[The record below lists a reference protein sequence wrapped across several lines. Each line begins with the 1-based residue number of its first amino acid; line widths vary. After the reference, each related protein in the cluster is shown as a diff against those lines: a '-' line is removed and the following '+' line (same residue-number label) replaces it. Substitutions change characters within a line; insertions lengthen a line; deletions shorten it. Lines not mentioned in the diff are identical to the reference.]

1 MKYFVKNIR
10 TRFAWLAALL
20 LTLSAVS
27 CNDDL
32 DNPLQDK
39 YPEPGTENISSTKVL
54 IVMLD
59 GTSGNAVNEARN
71 NGSAPNIKK
80 MLWNSIYTFNGLAD
94 NSTSEIVTRER
105 GWANI
110 MTGLTTHEVF
120 DQTSL
125 AASTTPSMS
134 ELATGKTSALYAED
148 QTFADA
154 YKMDN
159 VFVGDNVFDKF
170 VESLDGTSVADL
182 NVIQYAG
189 IYHEGEKN
197 GYTDETGLHPSAG
210 VLNAIFKADASL
222 GRIREALD
230 TRRKSS
236 NEDWLL
242 IVTSS
247 NGGILDNEGENV
259 YDMKD
264 RNTFVMM
271 YHPRFTPQMQMRPG
285 DEALSY
291 SYYLPVFT
299 DKADNPTNATV
310 KDNSL
315 FDIVFYKDKLDTNP
329 SYTIQF
335 LYKQEMTGWES
346 QANLVWKALRDYPRD
361 NEGWTVK
368 NHYFQSLFIA
378 ADCWSYGEAPG
389 PRFND
394 GSWHTVTTV
403 INGSEGK
410 VYLYVDGMMR
420 NNGYN
425 PGELWRDVRPVD
437 APLTVGRMKDAGG
450 RECGDFYITNLQ
462 IYDIALPAEYIEAN
476 YARIGFDKNPE
487 GFKYWDNLV
496 GYWPMDREDDFEN
509 DILPDYSKNGS
520 VLGGINAGKSDMVL
534 ERCQRWLS
542 GKENSSSVKPTPEAS
557 FYQEVFNNVDIPYQA
572 MQWLNVN
579 VNLNWNWE
587 GIGRPLPFSNIQSE
601 K

>member
-1 MKYFVKNIR
+1 MKYFAKNIR

-39 YPEPGTENISSTKVL
+39 YPDPGTENISSTKVL

-125 AASTTPSMS
+125 AASTTPSMP

-154 YKMDN
+154 YGMGN

-170 VESLDGTSVADL
+170 IESLDGTSVADL

-197 GYTDETGLHPSAG
+197 GYTDETGLHPSTG

-291 SYYLPVFT
+291 SYYIPVFKDT
-299 DKADNPTNATV
+299 YDSHTNATV
-310 KDNSL
+310 KDNTL
-315 FDIVFYKDKLDTNP
+315 FDIVFDKDNLDSNP

-335 LYKQEMTGWES
+335 LYKQPQMWWES
-346 QANLVWKALRDYPRD
+346 QANLVSKCLRDWPRWD
-361 NEGWTVK
+361 EGWTIK
-368 NHYFQSLFIA
+368 NDYFRTLFIA
-378 ADCWSYGEAPG
+378 SDFYGWGQENG
-389 PRFND
+389 TRFND
-394 GSWHTVTTV
+394 TEWHTATTV
-403 INGSEGK
+403 IDGSTGN
-410 VYLYVDGMMR
+410 VYIYLDGTLR
-420 NNGYN
+420 NNGFN
-425 PGELWRDVRPVD
+425 PAKLNRNLIAVD
-437 APLTVGRMKDAGG
+437 APLTIGRFKDSGG
-450 RECGDFYITNLQ
+450 RECGEFYITNIQ
-462 IYDIALPAEYIEAN
+462 IYDVALPEDYVEAN
-476 YARIGFDKNPE
+476 YTRIGFDKNPE

-496 GYWPMDREDDFEN
+496 AYWPMDREEDFESN
-509 DILPDYSKNGS
+509 IIPDYSKNGS
-520 VLGGINAGKSDMVL
+520 VLGGVNAGKSDMVL
-534 ERCQRWLS
+534 ENCQRWLS

-572 MQWLNVN
+572 MQWLNVK